1 MEKKENKLFDVEING
16 IEKLEEVIEETIE
29 NIDVINKKDK
39 KELQLKNSVFVEGG
53 NYKPSF
59 RKGEVNVIDLEV
71 CKFPTTVA
79 MWNEILETDVDLPR
93 KVPITNVDYY
103 EALEFCNK
111 LSEKYGLKPVYK
123 LDGKYI
129 MILKIDGE
137 EVYPD
142 EADFSKTEGFRL
154 PTEVEWEWFARGG
167 KIAQKEN
174 TFNYRYSGSDN
185 VDEVAVH
192 YYDEYS
198 ENKIKSVGTKKSNQL
213 GLCDCS
219 GNVCEWCYDTWE
231 KNVYTENGFIYDESE
246 GEHVL
251 RGGSWSD
258 YHFYC
263 TVFFRDWY
271 DESYAD
277 DVNLDDDNVGFR
289 VVRTL

>member
-16 IEKLEEVIEETIE
+16 IEKLEEVMEGTIE
-29 NIDVINKKDK
+29 NIDVTNNNDK

-53 NYKPSF
+53 KYNPSF
-59 RKGEVNVIDLEV
+59 RNDEVSVIDLEV
-71 CKFPTTVA
+71 CKFQTTVA
-79 MWNEILETDVDLPR
+79 MWNEILGQDIDSPR
-93 KVPITNVDYY
+93 KVPITNVEYY
-103 EALEFCNK
+103 DALEFCNK

-129 MILKIDGE
+129 MILETDGE

-167 KIAQKEN
+167 KVAQEEG
-174 TFNYRYSGSDN
+174 TFNYRYSGSDDVN
-185 VDEVAVH
+185 EVVVCNDG
-192 YYDEYS
+192 YR

-231 KNVYTENGFIYDESE
+231 ENVYTENGFIYDESVNS
-246 GEHVL
+246 HVL
-251 RGGSWSD
+251 RGGSGRD
-258 YHFYC
+258 HA
-263 TVFFRDWY
+263 FRFGV
-271 DESYAD
+271 SYRIWDGAD
-277 DVNLDDDNVGFR
+277 CVVDAIGFR

>member
-16 IEKLEEVIEETIE
+16 IEKLEEVMEETIE

-53 NYKPSF
+53 NYEPSF

-79 MWNEILETDVDLPR
+79 MWNEILKTDVDLPR
-93 KVPITNVDYY
+93 KLPVTNVKYY

-129 MILKIDGE
+129 MILETDGE

-154 PTEVEWEWFARGG
+154 PTEVEWEWFAKGG
-167 KIAQKEN
+167 KIAQEED
-174 TFNYRYSGSDN
+174 TFNYIYSGSND
-185 VDEVAVH
+185 VDEVAV
-192 YYDEYS
+192 YS
-198 ENKIKSVGTKKSNQL
+198 SQIKSVGIKKSNQL
-213 GLCDCS
+213 GLYDCS
-219 GNVCEWCYDTWE
+219 GNVWEWCYDTWE
-231 KNVYTENGFIYDESE
+231 RNVYTENGFIYDES
-246 GEHVL
+246 VNNRVI
-251 RGGSWSD
+251 RGG
-258 YHFYC
+258 FYNNGAVGC
-263 TVFFRDWY
+263 MVSVRGWY
-271 DESYAD
+271 EAD
-277 DVNLDDDNVGFR
+277 DVDVNIGFR

>member
-16 IEKLEEVIEETIE
+16 IEKLEEVMEETIE
-29 NIDVINKKDK
+29 NIDVINNNDK

-53 NYKPSF
+53 KYNPSF
-59 RKGEVNVIDLEV
+59 RNDEVSVIDLEV

-79 MWNEILETDVDLPR
+79 MWNEILGQDIDSPR
-93 KVPITNVDYY
+93 KVPITNVEYY
-103 EALEFCNK
+103 DALEFCNK

-129 MILKIDGE
+129 MILEIDGE
-137 EVYPD
+137 EVHPD

-167 KIAQKEN
+167 KVAQEEN

-185 VDEVAVH
+185 VDEVAV
-192 YYDEYS
+192 YKGGYGER
-198 ENKIKSVGTKKSNQL
+198 KIKSVGTKKNNQL

-219 GNVCEWCYDTWE
+219 GNVWEWCYDTWE
-231 KNVYTENGFIYDESE
+231 EKVYTENGFIYDESE
-246 GEHVL
+246 GKHVL
-251 RGGSWSD
+251 RGGSWYNDTSD
-258 YHFYC
+258 C
-263 TVFFRDWY
+263 TVFVRLY
-271 DESYAD
+271 DGAGHANGGDY
-277 DVNLDDDNVGFR
+277 GFR